1 MKKLV
6 SLLIALAML
15 VTTSLAVL
23 ADAPREA
30 VAEAAKYVPSDAQ
43 LTSTGEDANTLEMTF
58 KDSKDNQYR
67 VYLSK
72 SPLLVMRVNMKSA
85 DEAGGKQIGLEE
97 SAVRALVAQAFPG
110 SLVSSVFVEAKGKEE
125 LYFVALFEREGQFY
139 KARFNAANGRMTHY
153 VMRGM
158 PQMEQM
164 PGVVIKTA
172 QAMQLALDDPGRV
185 RSLVIV
191 NSAPEFIRRSLFTLL
206 EGMRRTVIVHW
217 RGLRALGERISRR
230 LLPDPAQ
237 EALRAA
243 FVERFAQNDPSAYL
257 NSLKALVGWSV
268 TARLPAI
275 RCPTLIVASEHDYTP
290 VGMQEKYARRIPG
303 ARFVT
308 IPGAHHAVPV
318 ERPNTFNAVLA
329 DFWTMLDAPPEMP
342 PPAPPGA

>member
-1 MKKLV
+1 M
-6 SLLIALAML
+6 LACATHAMPRIQTSSITL
-15 VTTSLAVL
+15 HCETTGQGPPVL
-23 ADAPREA
+23 FIHGLG
-30 VAEAAKYVPSDAQ
+30 SC
-43 LTSTGEDANTLEMTF
+43 TEDWEP
-58 KDSKDNQYR
+58 Q
-67 VYLSK
+67 
-72 SPLLVMRVNMKSA
+72 
-85 DEAGGKQIGLEE
+85 
-97 SAVRALVAQAFPG
+97 VRAFSGAYQVITFDLRGHGRSDVPRGPYSIPLFAADTAGLLATLPAG
-110 SLVSSVFVEAKGKEE
+110 PAHVVGLSLGGCV
-125 LYFVALFEREGQFY
+125 
-139 KARFNAANGRMTHY
+139 
-153 VMRGM
+153 
-158 PQMEQM
+158 
-164 PGVVIKTA
+164 
-172 QAMQLALDDPGRV
+172 AMQLALDDPGRV

>member
-172 QAMQLALDDPGRV
+172 QAMQLALEYAGGGVITDIQLGRAGTGAQYLVQV
-185 RSLVIV
+185 RNQDKMYAVLLSAADGSLVQMRV
-191 NSAPEFIRRSLFTLL
+191 KDNTLMDPPQL
-206 EGMRRTVIVHW
+206 GAALPPSVI
-217 RGLRALGERISRR
+217 
-230 LLPDPAQ
+230 
-237 EALRAA
+237 
-243 FVERFAQNDPSAYL
+243 
-257 NSLKALVGWSV
+257 
-268 TARLPAI
+268 
-275 RCPTLIVASEHDYTP
+275 
-290 VGMQEKYARRIPG
+290 IPG
-303 ARFVT
+303 QWDADW
-308 IPGAHHAVPV
+308 GDDDWYDD
-318 ERPNTFNAVLA
+318 FN
-329 DFWTMLDAPPEMP
+329 DDDDDWDDDDWDDDWDDWDDDEDDDDDDDDNDDDDDDDNDDDDDDDDNEIDDDDDDDNDDDDDDDNDDDDDDDDDD
-342 PPAPPGA
+342 